1 MAELS
6 PQAWLLLA
14 LGALGI
20 GVSKSGLAGVSL
32 VHVLVFAVVFGAR
45 AATGILLPL
54 LIVGDLGAV
63 AVVGRGVQWGQ
74 VRRLLPPAVVGVAG
88 GALLLGRLDEAAF
101 RPIIGWIILGL
112 AAGQLV
118 RMWRPDLLARVPH
131 APWFATL
138 MGLLTGVT
146 TMLANAAGPIVA
158 LYLLAVALPKDRLVA
173 TGAWFFLILNL
184 LKLPCS
190 AGLGLIDPG
199 TLLVDLALSP
209 LVVLGLFGGRWVV
222 RQLPQ
227 RTFDT
232 LLLAFTAV
240 AALRLVAVW

>member
-45 AATGILLPL
+45 ASTGILLPL
-54 LIVGDLGAV
+54 LIVGDLA
-63 AVVGRGVQWGQ
+63 AVVIVGRDVQWGH
-74 VRRLLPPAVVGVAG
+74 VRRLLPPAVVGVVG
-88 GALLLGRLDEAAF
+88 GTLLLGRLDEAAF
-101 RPIIGWIILGL
+101 RPLIGGIILGL
-112 AAGQLV
+112 AAGQIV

-131 APWFATL
+131 AAWFATI
-138 MGLLTGVT
+138 MGLITGVT
-146 TMLANAAGPIVA
+146 TMLANAAGPVVA
-158 LYLLAVALPKDRLVA
+158 LYLLAIALPKDRLVA
-173 TGAWFFLILNL
+173 TGAWFFLVLNL
-184 LKLPCS
+184 LKVPFS
-190 AGLGLIDPG
+190 AGLGLIDLR
-199 TLLVDLALSP
+199 TLAVDVALAP
-209 LVVLGLFGGRWVV
+209 LVVLGLCAGRWVV
-222 RQLPQ
+222 RRLPQ

-240 AALRLVAVW
+240 AAVRLVAAW